1 MCFCSR
7 SMPDYSEGYDYP
19 AQREGQFHS
28 LPFLPPTQYPVR
40 GHPPLVYG
48 TPSNDT
54 QQNGQPNCQLNC
66 PLFIVSVRSYKYTT
80 PTRRDPFLS
89 DETIPVKLHSTEQR
103 VTSDRPFYM
112 SFGQDQT
119 WWANRWSFVIL
130 NSTILELRMIIQF
143 YISTILYVR
152 SSKAPPRTL
161 YENPLLKYS
170 KSNKERNKRQSNPD
184 AIPLCPTETQ
194 YITPR
199 AALNNQ
205 GNWMYVVNLQDKNR
219 KYSQVVKSEKCT
231 MNVCNGICSVPA
243 GYTSRCQ
250 QKFVQKRLVALEGSG
265 NQLYT
270 DVFWFPHGCAFCLR
284 KTNNLATPKLSSTV
298 HRTRLYNKINPE
310 KYICVIFSTV
320 LNKQVFAYG
329 MCVRSATPLEK
340 CVQFS
345 NPESSGL
352 LRDFFDVQYITVRIC
367 YR

>member
-1 MCFCSR
+1 MKFFLSLLTIASLVNAHGEPCLEYGCPGRPQYEPFVPAPPGHTPNCAKPGQTFCESLDHYPRQLIKFLVDKCNFDFISALRDESRKDFNDYR
-7 SMPDYSEGYDYP
+7 SMPDYTEGYDYP

-48 TPSNDT
+48 APSNDT
-54 QQNGQPNCQLNC
+54 QQNG
-66 PLFIVSVRSYKYTT
+66 YKYTT
-80 PTRRDPFLS
+80 PTRSEPFLS
-89 DETIPVKLHSTEQR
+89 DETIPVKFHSTEQR

-119 WWANRWSFVIL
+119 WWTNR
-130 NSTILELRMIIQF
+130 
-143 YISTILYVR
+143 YVR

-161 YENPLLKYS
+161 YENPLLKYG
-170 KSNKERNKRQSNPD
+170 KSSKERNKRQSNPD

-270 DVFWFPHGCAFCLR
+270 DVFWFPHGCACEIIA
-284 KTNNLATPKLSSTV
+284 N
-298 HRTRLYNKINPE
+298 Y
-310 KYICVIFSTV
+310 
-320 LNKQVFAYG
+320 
-329 MCVRSATPLEK
+329 
-340 CVQFS
+340 
-345 NPESSGL
+345 
-352 LRDFFDVQYITVRIC
+352 
-367 YR
+367 